1 MIFLFV
7 IIAIG
12 TSELVKN
19 LEKSNHVGTLLL
31 KRELLKFR
39 NAKWFKNIIFAQIK
53 AALLAEEKLDSIY
66 PTTNHVVL

>member
-19 LEKSNHVGTLLL
+19 LEKSNYVGALLL
-31 KRELLKFR
+31 KRELLKSR
-39 NAKWFKNIIFAQIK
+39 NAK
-53 AALLAEEKLDSIY
+53 
-66 PTTNHVVL
+66 

>member
-12 TSELVKN
+12 TSELAKN

-53 AALLAEEKLDSIY
+53 AALLEEEKLDSIY